1 MAKAAM
7 TIPANAASSPSHA
20 SAPQAASKAP
30 VRAPAPGTPGAK
42 MATNEAEIPPAEDI
56 DPSKIGN
63 IADVPMAQGML
74 NKLEKEL
81 K

>member
-1 MAKAAM
+1 
-7 TIPANAASSPSHA
+7 
-20 SAPQAASKAP
+20 
-30 VRAPAPGTPGAK
+30 